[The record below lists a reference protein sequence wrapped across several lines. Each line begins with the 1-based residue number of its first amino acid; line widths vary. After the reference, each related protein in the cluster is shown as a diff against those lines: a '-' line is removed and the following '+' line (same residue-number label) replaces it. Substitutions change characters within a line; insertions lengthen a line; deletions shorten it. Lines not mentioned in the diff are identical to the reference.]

1 MEPDNFIKKR
11 GFTKFMVLDWRVQDL
26 VVSYSGFLFLHK
38 HHDQEAS
45 WGGKGLFSLHFHI
58 AVHHQRTS
66 GLELKQVRKQEL
78 MQRPWRDVPYWLASP
93 GLLSLF
99 SYRTQDYQ
107 PKDGTTHNG
116 WALSPILI
124 TN

>member
-1 MEPDNFIKKR
+1 MQPENVCVCLSQ
-11 GFTKFMVLDWRVQDL
+11 GF
-26 VVSYSGFLFLHK
+26 YSCTK

-45 WGGKGLFSLHFHI
+45 WGGKDLFSLHFHI
-58 AVHHQRTS
+58 AVHYQRKS

-78 MQRPWRDVPYWLASP
+78 MQKPWRDVPYWLAFP
-93 GLLSLF
+93 GLLSLL

-107 PKDGTTHNG
+107 PRDGTTHNG
-116 WALSPILI
+116 PGPPALI